1 MKQKWL
7 WSLVA
12 ILGAAALTGAYM
24 TKDTQQTINLNAV
37 GSTALQPMVEAAGE
51 SFQRDTPGVYV
62 NVQGGGSG
70 TGLAQVQSGAV
81 DMGMADMFAEEK
93 KGIQAQTLTDHKVAV
108 IGIAPILNPNVG
120 VKNLTTQQLIDI
132 FTKKITNWQ
141 QVGGANQAIV
151 LVNRVNGSG
160 TRATFEKYGLDGH
173 LSAEGQ
179 EQDSSGTTR
188 SIVAS
193 TPGAI
198 SYVAFSYLDAKQILV
213 PKVNG
218 VQATDQNV
226 MNGSYPI
233 WAYEH
238 IYTKGTESATL
249 QKFLRYLD
257 SDDVQRKLV
266 PQLGYISTHDM
277 QVQRDVDGR
286 TMPVK

>member
-7 WSLVA
+7 WSLIA
-12 ILGAAALTGAYM
+12 ILGAVALTGAYL
-24 TKDTQQTINLNAV
+24 TKDKQQTINLNAV

-51 SFQRDTPGVYV
+51 SFQRDTPGAYV

-93 KGIQAQTLTDHKVAV
+93 KGIQAQKLTDHKVAV

-120 VKNLTTQQLIDI
+120 VKNLTTQQLVDI

-141 QVGGANQAIV
+141 QVGGANKAIV

-173 LSAEGQ
+173 FSAEGQ
-179 EQDSSGTTR
+179 EQDSSGTAR
-188 SIVAS
+188 SIVSS

-198 SYVAFSYLDAKQILV
+198 SYVAFSYLDDKQVLV

-238 IYTKGTESATL
+238 IYTKGTESSVL

-257 SDDVQRKLV
+257 SDEVQRKLV
-266 PQLGYISTHDM
+266 PQLGYISPHDM

-286 TMPVK
+286 TTPVK

>member
-7 WSLVA
+7 WSLIA
-12 ILGAAALTGAYM
+12 ILGAAAFTGAYM

-173 LSAEGQ
+173 FSAEGQ

-198 SYVAFSYLDAKQILV
+198 SYVAFSYLDAKQVLV

-286 TMPVK
+286 TTPVK